1 MKGYNVSMKHKGF
14 TIVELIVVIVA
25 IAILASIT
33 LVSYNFTKYDA
44 MDARIRSTVRTAGD
58 ALSLYESNNKG
69 ARVTGTGVF
78 SATNG
83 MDTLIPA
90 YLRTGYRD
98 GITSKNAT
106 DANSI
111 FRWYPCND
119 GSGGFIIYASLNSP
133 TSDDTTRFSTLR
145 TACGHTA
152 TQAPSSG
159 NPTYNYA
166 QIF

>member
-14 TIVELIVVIVA
+14 TIVELIVVIVV

-69 ARVTGTGVF
+69 ARVEGTGVF
-78 SATNG
+78 NATNG

-90 YLRTGYRD
+90 YLRTRYRD

-133 TSDDTTRFSTLR
+133 TSDDTATFTTLR

>member
-1 MKGYNVSMKHKGF
+1 MKHKGF
-14 TIVELIVVIVA
+14 TIVELIVVIVV

-33 LVSYNFTKYDA
+33 LVSYNFAKYDA

-58 ALSLYESNNKG
+58 ALALYESNNKG
-69 ARVTGTGVF
+69 ARVDGTGVF
-78 SATNG
+78 SVTNG

-106 DANSI
+106 AADSI

-119 GSGGFIIYASLNSP
+119 GSGGFVIYASLNSP
-133 TSDDTTRFSTLR
+133 TSDDTATFTTLR
-145 TACGHTA
+145 AACGHTA

>member
-1 MKGYNVSMKHKGF
+1 MKHKGF
-14 TIVELIVVIVA
+14 TIVELIVVIVV

-33 LVSYNFTKYDA
+33 LVSYNFAKYDA

-58 ALSLYESNNKG
+58 ALALYESNNKG
-69 ARVTGTGVF
+69 ARVDGTGVF

-106 DANSI
+106 AANNI
-111 FRWYPCND
+111 FRWYPCGD
-119 GSGGFIIYASLNSP
+119 GSGGFVIYASLNSP
-133 TSDDTTRFSTLR
+133 TSDDMATFTTLR
-145 TACGHTA
+145 AACGHTA
-152 TQAPSSG
+152 TQAPTSG

-166 QIF
+166 QVF

>member
-14 TIVELIVVIVA
+14 TIVELIVVIVV

-33 LVSYNFTKYDA
+33 LVSYNFAKYDA

-106 DANSI
+106 AADSI

-119 GSGGFIIYASLNSP
+119 GIGGFVIYASLNSP
-133 TSDDTTRFSTLR
+133 TSDDTATFTTLR
-145 TACGHTA
+145 AACGHTA

-166 QIF
+166 QVF

>member
-1 MKGYNVSMKHKGF
+1 MKHKGF
-14 TIVELIVVIVA
+14 TIVELIVVIVV

-33 LVSYNFTKYDA
+33 LVSYNFAKYDA

-58 ALSLYESNNKG
+58 ALALYESNNKG
-69 ARVTGTGVF
+69 ARVAGTGVF

-106 DANSI
+106 AADSI

-119 GSGGFIIYASLNSP
+119 GSGGFVIYASLNSP

-152 TQAPSSG
+152 TQAPTSG

-166 QIF
+166 QVF